1 MTLLAV
7 KILIIKFIKC
17 LILFL
22 LGLYTGM
29 EIYKRK
35 RKHQGFKKDKT
46 IRGFDYIEF
55 EDDNGMTCSLQKSS
69 SALEDK
75 IWLGGHAK
83 IKEFYPPPRET
94 DESWFELEDLSP
106 LKHRPQNEIHVFS
119 RMHLTRKHVKK
130 LLPHLEKFVE
140 TGEI

>member
-1 MTLLAV
+1 
-7 KILIIKFIKC
+7 
-17 LILFL
+17 
-22 LGLYTGM
+22 M

-35 RKHQGFKKDKT
+35 RKYQGFEKGKT

-75 IWLGGHAK
+75 IWFGAYAEIHEL
-83 IKEFYPPPRET
+83 YPIPRET
-94 DESWFELEDLSP
+94 DEAWFKIEDLSP

-130 LLPHLEKFVE
+130 LLPHLEKFAE